1 MQQRFNKNLIVM
13 FLNCNGISMLLALS
27 LQWKKLITMQN
38 LLMMKILLI
47 GMIEKFIQLI
57 ESLQL

>member
-1 MQQRFNKNLIVM
+1 M